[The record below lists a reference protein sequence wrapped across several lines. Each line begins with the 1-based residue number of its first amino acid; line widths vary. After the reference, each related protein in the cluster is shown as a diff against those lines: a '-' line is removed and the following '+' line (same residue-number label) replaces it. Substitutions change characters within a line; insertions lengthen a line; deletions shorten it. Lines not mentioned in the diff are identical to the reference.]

1 MAGTLRAAAAYP
13 GRVPGARTLGAYD
26 GRMKFAAKAAIV
38 TAIVAAP
45 LEWVNFRYFA
55 FPIDV
60 GYENPAWWQQVTG
73 VEWVLLHL
81 PGLWALLWL
90 DKTGHPALGAVAVVA
105 GGYLDTFLLLF
116 VLVLLV
122 HWMGQLMRRRTPEP
136 V

>member
-1 MAGTLRAAAAYP
+1 MGSVW
-13 GRVPGARTLGAYD
+13 GRRGAYH

-38 TAIVAAP
+38 TAVVAAP

-60 GYENPAWWQQVTG
+60 GYENPTRWQQVTG
-73 VEWVLLHL
+73 AEWVILHL
-81 PGLWALLWL
+81 PGLRLGLWL
-90 DKTGHPALGAVAVVA
+90 DDKGYRGLAAGSIVA

-116 VLVLLV
+116 VLALLV
-122 HWMGQLMRRRTPEP
+122 HWIGRLTRRRTAEP